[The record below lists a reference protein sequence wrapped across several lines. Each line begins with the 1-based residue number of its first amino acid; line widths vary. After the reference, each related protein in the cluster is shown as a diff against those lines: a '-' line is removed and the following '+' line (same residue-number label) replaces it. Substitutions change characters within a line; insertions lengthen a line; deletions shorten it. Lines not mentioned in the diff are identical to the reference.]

1 MKVTNVQPPQAK
13 RSRQIPRGLCVRLCV
28 SCFHKANISSSLQA
42 CVQRVHATMDDD
54 MQYDHGTEGY
64 NLFAL
69 FLCRVG
75 SVHNRVVIENAC
87 IKTALVFIRLHLD

>member
-64 NLFAL
+64 IPFP
-69 FLCRVG
+69 FLTK
-75 SVHNRVVIENAC
+75 SHVILRMSKQEG
-87 IKTALVFIRLHLD
+87 VRYRRRD